1 MRPIEEE
8 IDLHGMT
15 VDEALPK
22 VDEFLHGAYEAGLY
36 RVWVIHGKGTG
47 ILRREVKN
55 FLRKHPLVSSQ
66 RTAESNSGGMGAT
79 EVELR
84 DW

>member
-1 MRPIEEE
+1 MGIE

-15 VDEALPK
+15 VDEALPR
-22 VDEFLHGAYEAGLY
+22 VDEFLHAAYEAGLY

-47 ILRREVKN
+47 VLRHEVKKY
-55 FLRKHPLVSSQ
+55 LRKHPLVSSQ
-66 RTAESNSGGMGAT
+66 RPAESRNGGAGVT

>member
-1 MRPIEEE
+1 MGIE

-15 VDEALPK
+15 VDEALPR

-47 ILRREVKN
+47 ILRREVKRY
-55 FLRKHPLVSSQ
+55 LKKHPLVESY
-66 RTAESNSGGMGAT
+66 RTAENRNGGEGAT